1 MTRDALMSDVVE
13 EAKKGKIVI
22 ITSKA
27 NLGKITPKSPE
38 DAKRVTVVTV
48 D

>member
-1 MTRDALMSDVVE
+1 MSEIVE
-13 EAKKGKIVI
+13 EAKKGKIVV
-22 ITSKA
+22 ITSKT

-38 DAKRVTVVTV
+38 DAKKVTVVTV